1 MPAPDRK
8 QHVAGL
14 LLAAAVVAWAS
25 GCAAREPN
33 STIKNLN
40 WACGPARCTANF
52 RVANDTPDDE
62 AVVVLVRAYAG
73 ESVASRRIVGQHR
86 ERLSLRAG
94 GSKRLDVA
102 IDTTEPASRL
112 RVILEAAE

>member
-1 MPAPDRK
+1 MPTPGRK
-8 QHVAGL
+8 QLVANL
-14 LLAAAVVAWAS
+14 LLAVAVVVWAS
-25 GCAAREPN
+25 GCAKREPN
-33 STIKNLN
+33 STIKDLN

-52 RVANDTPDDE
+52 RVANDTPEDE

-73 ESVASRRIVGQHR
+73 ESIASRRVVGQHR

-94 GSKRLDVA
+94 GSRRFDVA
-102 IDTTEPASRL
+102 IDTTGPASRL